1 MTNEEKQQ
9 LITDIKV
16 LINSC
21 DEPLVE
27 INPKFLEY
35 FTNDEL
41 LALKEDLIYKKKNF
55 MQNNAQWLDEIYQ
68 KTKKDEL

>member
-1 MTNEEKQQ
+1 MTKEEKEQ
-9 LITDIKV
+9 LVQDIKV

-35 FTNDEL
+35 FTNEEL
-41 LALKEDLIYKKKNF
+41 LALKEDLVFKKRNF

>member
-1 MTNEEKQQ
+1 MTKEEKEQ
-9 LITDIKV
+9 LIQDIKV
-16 LINSC
+16 LINSS

-35 FTNDEL
+35 FTNEEL
-41 LALKEDLIYKKKNF
+41 VALKEDLVFKKRNF

-68 KTKKDEL
+68 KTKKDEI